1 LSRRPSSF
9 TVTTGD
15 KKMNLDS
22 SGTARALFTVTN
34 TSAQALR
41 GRLLTRPSDPAKPE
55 WFSIVGESVQ
65 DFAPNASE
73 QVVVQLDVPLDS
85 PPGSYSFRLDAVSE
99 VDPDEDFTEGPSVAF
114 EVAPPPTKKPFP
126 WWIVAVAGGVVLL
139 IIIGV
144 VLFLLLR
151 DGDSKATVVSSGTGT
166 IPGTFLFDVDT
177 GAVTQTGADLFW
189 EQQTAVQRRMVPVSG
204 ATLVNLG
211 VRDFDSL
218 TGKELSKL
226 NYAAAPIPANDDAT
240 NQLVNGDVFAVHS
253 TDGNFAK
260 VKVVSYGRDLGVQ
273 WATFRVGG

>member
-226 NYAAAPIPANDDAT
+226 NYSAAPIPANADAT

-273 WATFRVGG
+273 WVTFRVGG